1 MVEAR
6 KGLKKKREK
15 KGDGD
20 GKKKRIPFLG
30 TKVCTFLTTRTNTMS
45 K

>member
-30 TKVCTFLTTRTNTMS
+30 TEVCTFLTTRTNTMS